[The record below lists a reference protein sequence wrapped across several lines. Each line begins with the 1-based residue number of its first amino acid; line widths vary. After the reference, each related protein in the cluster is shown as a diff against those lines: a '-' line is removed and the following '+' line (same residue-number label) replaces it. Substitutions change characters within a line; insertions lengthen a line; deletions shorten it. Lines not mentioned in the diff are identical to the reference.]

1 MLFKIVPFLLA
12 VGVSVPVSAAPDN
25 FIHPDCMGNDKPH
38 QCTRAIENLTAEL
51 QSVNAAY
58 ANPTVDGLASYYHPL
73 IIHYV
78 RSTRTFARGQAELR
92 QQILEPFVAAVE
104 SATLDFSGV
113 RYRYVHPD
121 LVIAYGRVPGQ
132 ARLRNGVLVAQPPL
146 PQTMTWIRNRGQDHE
161 RPFLLVAFHIGTHDG
176 GPVPAAEVRTCDDDP
191 RRNRCEHIV
200 ADLRVELER
209 VNEAFNPLNIDEV
222 VRFYDTGVIHY
233 VSSTDSF
240 YRGRDELREG
250 FFEPFAAL
258 VERARLDFST
268 FSFQIVDQNLAITY
282 GAIAGEGIFTGG
294 APFVQPPLPQ
304 IVTWVRN
311 PDHDPERPW
320 VVVADHE

>member
-1 MLFKIVPFLLA
+1 MLVRTVLFLLA
-12 VGVSVPVSAAPDN
+12 VSVSVPVSAGADH
-25 FIHPDCMGNDKPH
+25 FIHPDCRDNDKPQ
-38 QCTRAIENLTAEL
+38 QCTRAIEKLTAEL
-51 QSVNAAY
+51 QGVNAAY
-58 ANPTVDGLASYYHPL
+58 ASPTVDGLASYYHPL

-104 SATLDFSGV
+104 SASLDFSGV
-113 RYRYVHPD
+113 RFRYVHPD

-132 ARLRNGVLVAQPPL
+132 ARLRNGLLVPQPPL
-146 PQTMTWIRNRGQDHE
+146 PQTMTWIRNQGQDHE
-161 RPFLLVAFHIGTHDG
+161 RPFLLVAFDIGTYDG
-176 GPVPAAEVRTCDDDP
+176 GPVPAAGVRTCDDHP
-191 RRNRCEHIV
+191 QRNHCEHIV

-209 VNEAFNPLNIDEV
+209 INEAFDPLNVDEA

-250 FFEPFAAL
+250 FFEPFAAF
-258 VERARLDFST
+258 VEGARLGFSAY
-268 FSFQIVDQNLAITY
+268 SFQVLDQDLIITY
-282 GAIAGEGIFTGG
+282 GAIAGEGTFTDGT
-294 APFVQPPLPQ
+294 PFVQPPLPQ

-311 PDHDPERPW
+311 PDHDPKRPW